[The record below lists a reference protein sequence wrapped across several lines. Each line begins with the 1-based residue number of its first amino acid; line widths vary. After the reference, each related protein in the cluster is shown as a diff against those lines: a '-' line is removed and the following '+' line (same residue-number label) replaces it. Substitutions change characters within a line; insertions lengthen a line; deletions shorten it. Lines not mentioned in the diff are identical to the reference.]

1 MFNLPTVKKSH
12 RAKHAHSQRS
22 SSPSTSDSST
32 LNLFI
37 PSLHDAT
44 PLEACIT
51 VPGPSSINAPK
62 GARKAAVL
70 AHPYGPLG
78 GTLHDRVVQTLRD
91 TLVSHG
97 YLVATFNFRSQT
109 QPNPIQSI
117 N

>member
-1 MFNLPTVKKSH
+1 MKKSRH
-12 RAKHAHSQRS
+12 TKHTHSQRS
-22 SSPSTSDSST
+22 SLSSIPARTT

-44 PLEACIT
+44 LLEACIAI
-51 VPGPSSINAPK
+51 PGAGSTTAAK

-78 GTLHDRVVQTLRD
+78 GTLHDPVVQTLRD

-97 YLVATFNFRSQT
+97 YLVATFNFRS
-109 QPNPIQSI
+109 PPPRIQS
-117 N
+117 NPLADWA